1 MNKILLVAITVL
13 TSCGFLLASSS
24 HLYAQTKGA
33 PVSFSAEWGYYD
45 EGELRN
51 NGTYYAGPDAV
62 RVEMVAD
69 SAVHH
74 LGPEGGPYSVIY
86 NLKDSVAW
94 ILDHTACTY
103 SEQKSLRFGMYWSH
117 WIGHFGAPCPQET
130 RARRIG
136 RETLQGRSVEKWRC
150 TTPERHQ
157 FFTWYDTQLQTPVR
171 IDIYQDYDE
180 YFELSNIKEGPQPET
195 LFVVPPGYISHTI
208 AVHMEGE
215 HSCPEPNSAGVPSR

>member
-1 MNKILLVAITVL
+1 MNKILLVALTVL
-13 TSCGFLLASSS
+13 TSCGFLLASSW
-24 HLYAQTKGA
+24 HLYAQTKGP
-33 PVSFSAEWGYYD
+33 PVPFSAEWGYYD
-45 EGELRN
+45 EGERRN
-51 NGTYYAGPDAV
+51 SGTYYASPDAV
-62 RVEMVAD
+62 REEAIAD

-103 SEQKSLRFGMYWSH
+103 SEQKNRRFTIYWND
-117 WIGHFGAPCPQET
+117 WTFGAPCPQDT

-150 TTPERHQ
+150 TTPEGHQ
-157 FFTWYDTQLQTPVR
+157 FFTWYDTRLQTPVR
-171 IDIYQDYDE
+171 TDIAEEYNE
-180 YFELSNIKEGPQPET
+180 YFELFNIKEGPQSET